1 MSRIFALADWTLRPD
16 RDGDAPPTTHRFRCL
31 ALNDDD
37 TECGAESEPV
47 TDPVRAQEWPFEHL
61 RAHPE
66 HTGFAEIVER
76 PWVMWRGLRA

>member
-1 MSRIFALADWTLRPD
+1 MNRIFALVDWTIRPD
-16 RDGDAPPTTHRFRCL
+16 RDDDAPPTTHRFRCL

-47 TDPVRAQEWPFEHL
+47 ADPVQAQTWPFEHL

-76 PWVMWRGLRA
+76 PWVMWRGTRA